1 MSSISRILA
10 DDPELTD
17 GLTGER
23 LNAAIRDCV
32 AGTWECPAGA
42 VVAAGGVGDM
52 SFGIGLLILDGL
64 VARRVGVAGRFGAE
78 LLGDG
83 DLMNPFHRADMG
95 TSLPRTGKWRV
106 LRPSRMAILDS
117 EFALR
122 ATRYPEVVSALVT
135 RALRRSRHI
144 ATNMAIVQQPR
155 IDLRLHMLFWELAD
169 RWGTVHQ
176 DGVHVRLQS
185 DALDA
190 VRPRRRAPADGHQG
204 ARRARGAVGRGV
216 DRDRLAAPRRAARR
230 ARRPRLADDRRS
242 RVGRSVRAPAS
253 RVCKASDRFGQRRR
267 TAHSPPRG
275 PSLPERRGPLV
286 DDLSLPGALHL
297 TFVRSYMAHAKV
309 NGIDKSAA
317 EAAGAQVFVAADT
330 DLSVNPPPPF
340 IPIDPQMFRPLLAS
354 DTVRFVGD
362 IVAIVL
368 ADSREASV
376 DAAELVDGRLRPAA
390 AVTDPEEAAARRDRD
405 LPRRR
410 DERLP
415 RVPPQEADPNLFDSS
430 DVVVKGKVISQRL
443 AACPI
448 EPRSSA
454 AQWGEDGRLT
464 LWIYSQT
471 PHQDKMVLG
480 LLLGLEPENV
490 RVVAPDVGGGFGAKG
505 IAVEDVIVG
514 WAARATG
521 KPVRWTET
529 RSENMVAMHHGRA
542 SVLSFELG
550 ASRDGKIDAL
560 RLNIVADAGAYPG
573 IGAFLPN
580 LTAMMASGVYEIP
593 KIEIDIKAVV
603 TNTTPIG
610 PVRGA
615 GRPEA
620 TQMLERAIDLL
631 AAELSLDPAEVRRR
645 NFIPNDAFPYTTA
658 SGANYDIG
666 DFGGA
671 LDLALESAGL
681 REAAPRAGQPAR
693 ERRRAPA
700 RDRPER
706 VRRGHER
713 DLRERVRRGRDHR
726 DGRGDRAHR
735 LVLPGPGP
743 RDDVRAD
750 RVRAARN
757 PDREDHRL
765 KGDTDVVPRG
775 TGTYGSKSTQ
785 IGGVAA
791 GKASE
796 EVVEIGKRL
805 AAAELEA
812 APEDMVLDV
821 DQGRFHVTGAPSP
834 ALSWGDLASR
844 LESEGRLGELAAEV
858 DFQAAQPTFPFGA
871 HVAVVEVDT
880 ETGAVELTRM
890 VAVDDAGR
898 IINPLVAE
906 GQVHGGVVA
915 GIAQA
920 LYEEL
925 TYDAEGNPQNGNLVT
940 YGIPAATELPAIEV
954 VGMETP
960 TPINP
965 LGVKGIG
972 ESGTIGATPA
982 VHNAVI
988 DALSPYRRTPHRH
1001 AGQRRDSVASDP
1013 GRPQRA
1019 RSGPPLAG
1027 APPRRRHLGCYPR
1040 PGRAADFSWP
1050 SRALAGGRGSQPGL
1064 RCPASARACQ
1074 RLRCHDGSRMDA
1086 DAAEGSENVAQH
1098 AAGTAREHAE
1108 RLSSVLIRTAEVM
1121 EQSAALADQHADR
1134 RERAGRTDDAAL
1146 EHEIADRAREA
1157 AGRARANANEYLRL
1171 AGSRQG

>member
-1 MSSISRILA
+1 MANVVGQRI
-10 DDPELTD
+10 
-17 GLTGER
+17 
-23 LNAAIRDCV
+23 
-32 AGTWECPAGA
+32 
-42 VVAAGGVGDM
+42 
-52 SFGIGLLILDGL
+52 
-64 VARRVGVAGRFGAE
+64 
-78 LLGDG
+78 
-83 DLMNPFHRADMG
+83 
-95 TSLPRTGKWRV
+95 
-106 LRPSRMAILDS
+106 
-117 EFALR
+117 
-122 ATRYPEVVSALVT
+122 
-135 RALRRSRHI
+135 
-144 ATNMAIVQQPR
+144 
-155 IDLRLHMLFWELAD
+155 
-169 RWGTVHQ
+169 
-176 DGVHVRLQS
+176 
-185 DALDA
+185 
-190 VRPRRRAPADGHQG
+190 RRREDP
-204 ARRARGAVGRGV
+204 RFLRGEGRY
-216 DRDRLAAPRRAARR
+216 
-230 ARRPRLADDRRS
+230 
-242 RVGRSVRAPAS
+242 
-253 RVCKASDRFGQRRR
+253 
-267 TAHSPPRG
+267 
-275 PSLPERRGPLV
+275 V

-309 NGIDKSAA
+309 TGIDKSAA
-317 EAAGAQVFVAADT
+317 EAAGAQVFVAGDT
-330 DLSVNPPPPF
+330 DLGVNPAPPF
-340 IPIDPQMFRPLLAS
+340 IPIDPQMYRPLIAS

-368 ADSREASV
+368 AGSREASA
-376 DAAELVDGRLRPAA
+376 DAAELVMVDYEPLPS
-390 AVTDPEEAAARRDRD
+390 VTDPEEAA
-405 LPRRR
+405 R
-410 DERLP
+410 DEVLLFP
-415 RVPPQEADPNLFDSS
+415 GVGSNVALKNPPENPDPNLFDSS
-430 DVVVKGKVISQRL
+430 DVVVTGKVISQRL

-454 AQWGEDGRLT
+454 AQWGDDGRLT
-464 LWIYSQT
+464 LWISSQT

-480 LLLGLEPENV
+480 GLLGLEPENV

-505 IAVEDVIVG
+505 IGVEDVIVG

-560 RLNIVADAGAYPG
+560 RLNILADAGAYPG
-573 IGAFLPN
+573 IGSFLPM
-580 LTAMMASGVYEIP
+580 LTSMMACGVYVIP
-593 KIEIDIKAVV
+593 KIEIDVRAVA

-631 AAELSLDPAEVRRR
+631 AAELDLDPAEVRRR

-671 LDLALESAGL
+671 LNLALESADYENLRREQASRRDSGDSRQLGIGL
-681 REAAPRAGQPAR
+681 SAYVEVTNGISESEFGGVSITPTGEAIVRTGSFSQGQ
-693 ERRRAPA
+693 
-700 RDRPER
+700 
-706 VRRGHER
+706 GHETTFAQIAS
-713 DLRERVRRGRDHR
+713 ERLGIPIEKITVT
-726 DGRGDRAHR
+726 
-735 LVLPGPGP
+735 
-743 RDDVRAD
+743 
-750 RVRAARN
+750 
-757 PDREDHRL
+757 
-765 KGDTDVVPRG
+765 KGDTDIVPRG

-791 GKASE
+791 GQASE

-821 DQGRFHVTGAPSP
+821 DQGRFHVTGAPAPS
-834 ALSWGDLASR
+834 LTWGDLAAK
-844 LESEGRLGELAAEV
+844 LDAQGRLGELSAEV

-880 ETGAVELTRM
+880 ETGSVELTRM

-925 TYDAEGNPQNGNLVT
+925 TYDSDGNPQNANLVT

-988 DALSPYRRTPHRH
+988 DALSPYGVRH
-1001 AGQRRDSVASDP
+1001 IDMPVNGEIVW
-1013 GRPQRA
+1013 RA
-1019 RSGPPLAG
+1019 IQT
-1027 APPRRRHLGCYPR
+1027 
-1040 PGRAADFSWP
+1040 
-1050 SRALAGGRGSQPGL
+1050 AGG
-1064 RCPASARACQ
+1064 
-1074 RLRCHDGSRMDA
+1074 
-1086 DAAEGSENVAQH
+1086 N
-1098 AAGTAREHAE
+1098 GTA
-1108 RLSSVLIRTAEVM
+1108 
-1121 EQSAALADQHADR
+1121 
-1134 RERAGRTDDAAL
+1134 
-1146 EHEIADRAREA
+1146 
-1157 AGRARANANEYLRL
+1157 
-1171 AGSRQG
+1171 